1 MLKPLTIW
9 ITTNCGKFF
18 KRWEYQT
25 SLPASCETCTP
36 VKRQQLEQ
44 DMEQW
49 TGPKLGKEYIEAVY
63 CHAAYLNYMQ
73 SSVPF
78 SSVAHSCLTLC
89 NTMNCSTPGLP
100 VHHQLPEFT
109 QTHVHRAG
117 DPSSHLILCRPL
129 LLLPQSLPASKSF
142 PMSQLFA

>member
-49 TGPKLGKEYIEAVY
+49 TGSKRSQVDILSPCLFNF
-63 CHAAYLNYMQ
+63 HAECIMKNAGLDVSQAGIQIAGRNIKNLRY
-73 SSVPF
+73 VDDT
-78 SSVAHSCLTLC
+78 TL
-89 NTMNCSTPGLP
+89 MAESEEDL
-100 VHHQLPEFT
+100 
-109 QTHVHRAG
+109 
-117 DPSSHLILCRPL
+117 
-129 LLLPQSLPASKSF
+129 
-142 PMSQLFA
+142 